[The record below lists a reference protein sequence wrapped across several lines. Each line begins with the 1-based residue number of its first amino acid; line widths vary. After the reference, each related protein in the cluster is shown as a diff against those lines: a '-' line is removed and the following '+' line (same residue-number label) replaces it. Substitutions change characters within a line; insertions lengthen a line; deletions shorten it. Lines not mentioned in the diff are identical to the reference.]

1 MKVTWHPGHSRPQ
14 SRSGLLS
21 HHVPRHA
28 QATKYQEFYPALI
41 GEHLMHLVKW
51 SCSVS
56 GRWLCPSPP
65 LRRGCTPDPA
75 TQSKYLQAP
84 FGPNEEKHLFIW
96 TIQIFFF
103 HPLRGLEI
111 EIQDNKY
118 VALSSI
124 DAFPIF
130 QHSMYKLFE
139 TCKAAQR
146 QRTSIS
152 PRVLRQPTG
161 RSILFTI
168 LDGLLFL

>member
-1 MKVTWHPGHSRPQ
+1 MSPAT
-14 SRSGLLS
+14 
-21 HHVPRHA
+21 PRL
-28 QATKYQEFYPALI
+28 QNIKSFYPALL
-41 GEHLMHLVKW
+41 GDHLMHLVKW

-84 FGPNEEKHLFIW
+84 FNSDQMKKNTFSYEQSK
-96 TIQIFFF
+96 FFSF
-103 HPLRGLEI
+103 TLEI

-139 TCKAAQR
+139 TCEAAQG